1 MKGLLNPSPPFTTLH
16 PVQGISAE
24 PPTYHKGRSSLMTG
38 TGLHWWLELVFIDDW
53 SWSSLMAKP
62 LLEKRLHSKKWWGW
76 RVGEGWWRVK
86 TTLHPYKSFIYRR
99 LRRLGEGWR
108 VFLKVAL
115 YSTNSAKLLR
125 KMWEIGQKVL
135 RKMWEIAAKLLRKM
149 WVFNIKLLCKMW

>member
-38 TGLHWWLELVFIDDW
+38 AGLHWWLELVFIDDW

-115 YSTNSAKLLR
+115 YSSNNNYEVSNHFHTGITSIFKSSSSIVSSSPSSFFRMQTLF
-125 KMWEIGQKVL
+125 Q
-135 RKMWEIAAKLLRKM
+135 
-149 WVFNIKLLCKMW
+149 